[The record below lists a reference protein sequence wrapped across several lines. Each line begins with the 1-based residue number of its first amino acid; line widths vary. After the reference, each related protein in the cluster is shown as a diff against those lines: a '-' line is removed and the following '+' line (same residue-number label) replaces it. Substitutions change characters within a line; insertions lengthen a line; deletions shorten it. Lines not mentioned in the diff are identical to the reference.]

1 MTLVETKNQQSAVI
15 NQKSSI
21 QKRKS
26 KIENRKSEIVRRP
39 RRLRATPALR
49 AMVRET
55 ELNARDFIYPLF
67 VRHGEGRSE
76 IRSMPGVYQLSV
88 PEAVREAEKASA
100 LGVPAVIL
108 FGIPA
113 EKDPI
118 GLENFAEDGIVQQA
132 IRAIKRAIPEMVV
145 VTDVCLCEY
154 TDHGHCGVLNT
165 RTPTSYHPRSGPD
178 VGIPKSGDF
187 GLLRPNLPEGYVLND
202 ETLDILA
209 KVAVSHAEC
218 GADIV
223 APSGMMDG
231 MVAAIRGA
239 LDEHG
244 FEHLPILSYA
254 VKYASSFYGP
264 FREAAEGAP
273 KFGDRKS
280 HQMDP
285 ANVREALKEA
295 ALDVDEGADML
306 MVKPALAYL
315 DVIRVVK
322 DAYPEI
328 PLAAYN
334 VSGEYAM
341 VKAAAANGWIDE
353 AKVTLETLTAMKRAG
368 ADLILT
374 YHALDAAKWLK

>member
-1 MTLVETKNQQSAVI
+1 MALLEL
-15 NQKSSI
+15 
-21 QKRKS
+21 
-26 KIENRKSEIVRRP
+26 ENRKLITDHRSLVGRP
-39 RRLRATPALR
+39 RRLRQTAALR
-49 AMVRET
+49 SMVRET
-55 ELNARDFIYPLF
+55 ELNTRDFIYPLF
-67 VRHGEGRSE
+67 VRHGEGRTE
-76 IRSMPGVYQLSV
+76 IRSMPGVSQLSV
-88 PEAVREAEKASA
+88 DEAVREAEAAAS
-100 LGVPAVIL
+100 LDIPAVIL

-113 EKDPI
+113 EKDPL
-118 GLENFAEDGIVQQA
+118 GLENFAHDGIVQRA
-132 IRAIKRAIPEMVV
+132 IRAIKKEIPEMVV

-154 TDHGHCGVLNT
+154 TDHGHCGVLN
-165 RTPTSYHPRSGPD
+165 SKGGSEPRPYA
-178 VGIPKSGDF
+178 
-187 GLLRPNLPEGYVLND
+187 NLPEGYVLND
-202 ETLDILA
+202 PTLDILG

-231 MVAAIRGA
+231 MVAAIRAA
-239 LDEHG
+239 LNESG
-244 FEHLPILSYA
+244 FENTPILSYA

-285 ANVREALKEA
+285 ANVREALREA

-315 DVIRVVK
+315 DVIRAVK
-322 DAYPEI
+322 EAFPEL

-341 VKAAAANGWIDE
+341 IKAAAANGWIDE
-353 AKVTLETLTAMKRAG
+353 AKVTLETLTGIKRAG

-374 YHALDAAKWLK
+374 YHAKDAAKWLKQT

>member
-1 MTLVETKNQQSAVI
+1 MTLLQFENRQSTI
-15 NQKSSI
+15 RNQKS
-21 QKRKS
+21 
-26 KIENRKSEIVRRP
+26 KIVTRP
-39 RRLRATPALR
+39 RRLRTTPALR

-67 VRHGEGRSE
+67 VRHGEGRSA

-88 PEAVREAEKASA
+88 QEAVRETEAAAKS
-100 LGVPAVIL
+100 GVNAVIL

-118 GLENFAEDGIVQQA
+118 GLENFAENGIVQQA
-132 IRAIKRAIPEMVV
+132 ICAIKKEIPEMLV

-154 TDHGHCGVLNT
+154 TDHGHCGILNT
-165 RTPTSYHPRSGPD
+165 GEHFQTG
-178 VGIPKSGDF
+178 
-187 GLLRPNLPEGYVLND
+187 LPEGYVLND

-209 KVAVSHAEC
+209 KVAISHAEC

-231 MVAAIRGA
+231 MVAAIREG
-239 LDEHG
+239 LDVAGHEN
-244 FEHLPILSYA
+244 LPIMSYA

-285 ANVREALKEA
+285 ANVREALREA
-295 ALDVDEGADML
+295 AIDVEEGADML

-322 DAYPEI
+322 DAYPAL
-328 PLAAYN
+328 PMAAYN
-334 VSGEYAM
+334 VSGEYSM
-341 VKAAAANGWIDE
+341 IKAAAANGWVDE
-353 AKVTLETLTAMKRAG
+353 AKVTLETLTSIKRAG
-368 ADLILT
+368 ADVIIT
-374 YHALDAAKWLK
+374 YHAVDAAKWLAG

>member
-1 MTLVETKNQQSAVI
+1 MLKDIETLTQNKVI
-15 NQKSSI
+15 SN
-21 QKRKS
+21 
-26 KIENRKSEIVRRP
+26 RP

-49 AMVRET
+49 SMVRET

-67 VRHGEGRSE
+67 VRNGVGRTE
-76 IRSMPGVYQLSV
+76 IRSMPGVFQLSV
-88 PEAVREAEKASA
+88 DEAVREAESA
-100 LGVPAVIL
+100 AGLGIPSVIL
-108 FGIPA
+108 FGLPE

-118 GLENFAEDGIVQQA
+118 GLENFAPDGIVQQA
-132 IRAIKRAIPEMVV
+132 IRAIKQNIPELVV

-154 TDHGHCGVLNT
+154 TDHGHCGVLNMPA
-165 RTPTSYHPRSGPD
+165 RQGAALPQPH
-178 VGIPKSGDF
+178 
-187 GLLRPNLPEGYVLND
+187 LPEGYVLND
-202 ETLDILA
+202 ETLDVLVR
-209 KVAVSHAEC
+209 VAVSHAEC
-218 GADIV
+218 GADMV

-231 MVAAIRGA
+231 MVGAIRGA
-239 LDEHG
+239 LDENG
-244 FEHLPILSYA
+244 FDNLPILSYA
-254 VKYASSFYGP
+254 VKYASGLYGP
-264 FREAAEGAP
+264 FRDAADGAP

-285 ANVREALKEA
+285 ANVREALREA

-315 DVIRVVK
+315 DVIRSVK
-322 DAYPEI
+322 NAFPEL

-353 AKVTLETLTAMKRAG
+353 PRVTLEILTGIKRAG

-374 YHALDAAKWLK
+374 YHAKEAAQWLK

>member
-1 MTLVETKNQQSAVI
+1 MSFIEIENRQS
-15 NQKSSI
+15 Q
-21 QKRKS
+21 
-26 KIENRKSEIVRRP
+26 IENRKTKIINRP

-67 VRHGEGRSE
+67 VRHGTGRSE

-88 PEAVREAEKASA
+88 DESVREAEAAMKS
-100 LGVPAVIL
+100 GVNAVIL

-113 EKDPI
+113 DKDPI
-118 GLENFAEDGIVQQA
+118 GLENFDNNGIVQQA
-132 IRAIKRAIPEMVV
+132 IRAIKKEIPEMVV
-145 VTDVCLCEY
+145 LTDVCLCEY
-154 TDHGHCGVLNT
+154 TDHGHCGILNT
-165 RTPTSYHPRSGPD
+165 GEH
-178 VGIPKSGDF
+178 VH
-187 GLLRPNLPEGYVLND
+187 LPEGFVLND
-202 ETLDILA
+202 ETLEVLA
-209 KVAVSHAEC
+209 KVAVSHAES

-223 APSGMMDG
+223 APSGMIDG
-231 MVAAIRGA
+231 MVGAIRSA
-239 LDEHG
+239 LDETG
-244 FEHLPILSYA
+244 FENTPILSYA

-285 ANVREALKEA
+285 ANVREALREA
-295 ALDVDEGADML
+295 SLDVDEGADML

-322 DAYPEI
+322 DAYPEL
-328 PLAAYN
+328 PMAAYN
-334 VSGEYAM
+334 VSGEYSM
-341 VKAAAANGWIDE
+341 IKAAAQNGWIDE
-353 AKVTLETLTAMKRAG
+353 VKATLETLTSIKRAG

-374 YHALDAAKWLK
+374 YHALDAAKWLAG

>member
-1 MTLVETKNQQSAVI
+1 MALLELSKQELITRHSSLVT
-15 NQKSSI
+15 
-21 QKRKS
+21 
-26 KIENRKSEIVRRP
+26 RP

-49 AMVRET
+49 AMLRET
-55 ELNARDFIYPLF
+55 ELNMRDFIYPLF
-67 VRHGEGRSE
+67 VRHGEGRTE
-76 IRSMPGVYQLSV
+76 IRSMPGVFQLSV
-88 PEAVREAEKASA
+88 DEAVREVADAAK
-100 LGVPAVIL
+100 LGIPSVIL

-113 EKDPI
+113 EKDPL
-118 GLENFAEDGIVQQA
+118 GLENFAHDGIVQRA
-132 IRAIKRAIPEMVV
+132 IRAIKKEIPEMVV

-154 TDHGHCGVLNT
+154 TDHGHCGILNT
-165 RTPTSYHPRSGPD
+165 RTPTPVD
-178 VGIPKSGDF
+178 IGIYGVSKSGDF
-187 GLLRPNLPEGYVLND
+187 GLRHAHLPEGYVLND
-202 ETLDILA
+202 PTLDILG
-209 KVAVSHAEC
+209 KVAISHAEC

-231 MVAAIRGA
+231 MVAAIRA
-239 LDEHG
+239 MLDAAG
-244 FEHLPILSYA
+244 FENLPILSYA

-285 ANVREALKEA
+285 ANANEALREA

-315 DVIRVVK
+315 DVIRRVK
-322 DAYPEI
+322 DAFPEL

-341 VKAAAANGWIDE
+341 IKAAALNGWIDE
-353 AKVTLETLTAMKRAG
+353 AKVTLETLTAIKRAG
-368 ADLILT
+368 ADLIIT
-374 YHALDAAKWLK
+374 YHAKEAAKW